1 MSRKVLSNEQ
11 KILNKF
17 IGERVMEYRLKANV
31 KRFPLAKAIG
41 VTPIMIKRYEEGLFS
56 ISVSILLGICK
67 ALGNCTLS
75 DLIPDE
81 RELERLRLLDPKA
94 D

>member
-31 KRFPLAKAIG
+31 KRYPLARAIG

-56 ISVSILLGICK
+56 ISVSTLLEICK
-67 ALGNCTLS
+67 KLGNCKLN

-81 RELERLRLLDPKA
+81 RELERLHLLDPKT